1 MKRLQWL
8 PLCAPL
14 WLGCVDVDVIDV
26 APADEPPIAFT
37 TMTGPNQNASVDL
50 SLADVWIVPPLPDNG
65 NIPLAWTLKHPV
77 EPTTA
82 IIRRMCTAQP
92 ETFLWLSDP
101 PNWKGSS
108 AFATFYGCGVPGEFY
123 ATVEVLY
130 DGAQWIG
137 VSATGAAT
145 ILPPE

>member
-1 MKRLQWL
+1 MNCRQCILIV
-8 PLCAPL
+8 APL

-26 APADEPPIAFT
+26 TAADEQPATIT

-65 NIPLAWTLKHPV
+65 NIPLAWTLTHPV
-77 EPTTA
+77 ESVTA
-82 IIRRMCTAQP
+82 IIRRTCTAQP

-108 AFATFYGCGVPGEFY
+108 ALATLHSCGVPGEFY

-130 DGAQWIG
+130 DGTQWIG
-137 VSATGAAT
+137 VSATGAAS
-145 ILPPE
+145 ILPP

>member
-1 MKRLQWL
+1 MNCRQCILIV
-8 PLCAPL
+8 APL

-26 APADEPPIAFT
+26 TAADEQPATIT
-37 TMTGPNQNASVDL
+37 TMTGPNQNALVDL

-65 NIPLAWTLKHPV
+65 NVPLAWTLTHPV

-82 IIRRMCTAQP
+82 IIRRTCTAQP

-108 AFATFYGCGVPGEFY
+108 AFATFHGCGVPGEFY

-130 DGAQWIG
+130 DGTQWIG
-137 VSATGAAT
+137 VSATGAAS
-145 ILPPE
+145 ILPP

>member
-1 MKRLQWL
+1 MKRFQWL
-8 PLCAPL
+8 SIVAPL
-14 WLGCVDVDVIDV
+14 WLGCVDVDVIEV
-26 APADEPPIAFT
+26 AAADEPSHVIT
-37 TMTGPNQNASVDL
+37 TMTGPNQSAAVDL
-50 SLADVWIVPPLPDNG
+50 STADVWIVPPLPDNG
-65 NIPLAWTLKHPV
+65 NIPLAWTLTHPA

-82 IIRRMCTAQP
+82 IIRRTCTARP

-108 AFATFYGCGVPGEFY
+108 ALATLHACGVPGEFY

-130 DGAQWIG
+130 DGAQWVG
-137 VSATGAAT
+137 VSAAGAAT